1 MSSFDY
7 LWQLIG
13 NRGCVADFYKSEAA
27 RVWSGYTLEQQR
39 EIYRAIRDKLN
50 AGNFVHYNPVKA
62 IRENVPKERRQQQLS
77 YNDYYRTYGTTEE
90 VDGWRRVFLPQ
101 LEKTIYVK

>member
-1 MSSFDY
+1 MSTFDH
-7 LWQLIG
+7 LWLLLG
-13 NRGCVADFYKSEAA
+13 NHGGIADFFKEEAS

-39 EIYRAIRDKLN
+39 EIYRAIRDKLS
-50 AGNFVHYNPVKA
+50 AGRFVHYNPVRA

-77 YNDYYRTYGTTEE
+77 FDDYYRIYGTTEE

>member
-1 MSSFDY
+1 MPVYNNF
-7 LWQLIG
+7 LWK
-13 NRGCVADFYKSEAA
+13 R
-27 RVWSGYTLEQQR
+27 
-39 EIYRAIRDKLN
+39 LN
-50 AGNFVHYNPVKA
+50 FFGTCLANFVHYNPVKA

-77 YNDYYRTYGTTEE
+77 FDDYYRTYGTTEE

>member
-1 MSSFDY
+1 MSTFDH
-7 LWQLIG
+7 LWLLLG
-13 NRGCVADFYKSEAA
+13 NHGGIADFFKEEAS

-39 EIYRAIRDKLN
+39 EIYRAIRDKLS
-50 AGNFVHYNPVKA
+50 AGKFVHYNPVQA
-62 IRENVPKERRQQQLS
+62 LRENAPKERRQQQLS
-77 YNDYYRTYGTTEE
+77 FNDYYRTYGTTEE